1 MKTSFIF
8 SEERVKEVGRERSDI
23 DKKKKKKRL
32 VCYLPQG
39 VWQHCL
45 RAIEVP
51 SILLIAFCGFPGS
64 EVWPFKVK
72 LPS

>member
-1 MKTSFIF
+1 M
-8 SEERVKEVGRERSDI
+8 EGVQEQRRGEGGAEGVGGEGGGGEGE
-23 DKKKKKKRL
+23 KKRL
-32 VCYLPQG
+32 VCRLPRG

-72 LPS
+72 LSS